1 MERYFSVMTESGG
14 SKSSA
19 VLVQGS
25 PQEADRYNRSR
36 QQSAESRSTSKQN
49 SDGRL
54 NSADVGTVERRA
66 NSVDRREKSSS
77 NLLAGEKVDS
87 SAKRHDR
94 KKDVVAVDSGD
105 GKSDGK
111 KGAVSTTAI
120 TYDNSTPSR
129 RDREDDQVTQSSSTS
144 KAAAEIAVQRDSV
157 HIAEQ
162 SRSNRDGASQP
173 KASPLVK
180 RELSNDRA
188 LARVKTGDIISLLDA
203 GKVMRYELLDR
214 MINDYWA
221 FLIID

>member
-1 MERYFSVMTESGG
+1 MERYFAVIPESGG

-19 VLVQGS
+19 ALVQGS
-25 PQEADRYNRSR
+25 PQEADRYSRSR

-94 KKDVVAVDSGD
+94 KKDAVAVDNGD
-105 GKSDGK
+105 RKSDGK
-111 KGAVSTTAI
+111 KGAVSATVI
-120 TYDNSTPSR
+120 TYDSSTSSR
-129 RDREDDQVTQSSSTS
+129 RDHEDDQVTQSSSTS
-144 KAAAEIAVQRDSV
+144 KTATEIVVQRESV
-157 HIAEQ
+157 RISEQ
-162 SRSNRDGASQP
+162 SRGNRDGASQA

-214 MINDYWA
+214 M
-221 FLIID
+221 FID